1 MIKLQF
7 TKDRGRRREGD
18 IVGYDENSAQHI
30 IAEGAAVEYV
40 EPSTETETV
49 DEASTPEVVDVGATT
64 VVTPPAEAVE
74 SAEPV
79 ELDGQSLVADPTS
92 ITEEQAPEPAP
103 KSTRR
108 KSGES

>member
-7 TKDRGRRREGD
+7 TKDRGRRRKGD

-30 IAEGAAVEYV
+30 IAEGAAVEYG
-40 EPSTETETV
+40 EPTTEPEAV
-49 DEASTPEVVDVGATT
+49 DEASTPEAVDVGATT
-64 VVTPPAEAVE
+64 VVTPPEA
-74 SAEPV
+74 AEP
-79 ELDGQSLVADPTS
+79 LVVDPSS
-92 ITEEQAPEPAP
+92 ITEEQAVESAP